1 MLQRMTALLL
11 ASCLIGCTSVRVW
24 EQPSAETLHQQLT
37 VGDDAVITTDS
48 GKRYALRITAL
59 KDDAL
64 LGRDADNQQ
73 YKVHFNAIR
82 SVEHR
87 RISVGKTT
95 GAAGSMGATYLVY
108 LMLSSLAISL
118 TFDDAF
124 CFSDDD

>member
-1 MLQRMTALLL
+1 MFKHLAALFI
-11 ASCLIGCTSVRVW
+11 ASCLFGCTSVRVL
-24 EQPSAETLHQQLT
+24 EKPSAETMHQKLA
-37 VGDDAVITTDS
+37 VGDEAVITTDT
-48 GKRYALRITAL
+48 GKRYELRITAL
-59 KDDAL
+59 KEDAL

-73 YKVHFNAIR
+73 YKVHFNAIQ

-87 RISVGKTT
+87 SISVGKTT

-108 LMLSSLAISL
+108 LMLSSLAIGL